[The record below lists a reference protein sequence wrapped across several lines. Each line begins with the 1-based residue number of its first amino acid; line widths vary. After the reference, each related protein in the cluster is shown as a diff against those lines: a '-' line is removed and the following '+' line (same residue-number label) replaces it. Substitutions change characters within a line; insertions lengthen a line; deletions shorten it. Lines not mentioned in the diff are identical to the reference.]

1 MSPSSLA
8 AAQDVDRDRFCKP
21 ILGYAAVA
29 VAGPFLARLVFVVP
43 GWL

>member
-8 AAQDVDRDRFCKP
+8 AAQDVDRDRSCKQ
-21 ILGYAAVA
+21 ILGYAAVV